1 MTGAK
6 GVTSDWAAGL
16 GGPVEGAQSEWPT
29 IGYLMRSITPDT
41 YVVAL
46 ARKESIYAVYIYLMN
61 WTVALGTPSVTQK
74 TQIFHKFYVKNLFK
88 AK

>member
-1 MTGAK
+1 MAAAK

-46 ARKESIYAVYIYLMN
+46 AQSIYVVYIYLMN
-61 WTVALGTPSVTQK
+61 
-74 TQIFHKFYVKNLFK
+74 
-88 AK
+88 